1 MSAPL
6 PRVFEESAGGKAV
19 PVPSAPGQSGNIG
32 GDFRVDEVMRVSKE
46 TVWSCLAH
54 FLRAAVCMQTLC
66 HVPSMWP
73 QNMESSASMLTVSS
87 AYGVWGA
94 VKEAGGGGACAHGAL
109 DNGVHHS
116 AGVPSSQHA

>member
-46 TVWSCLAH
+46 TVRPYPLCSFSGSC
-54 FLRAAVCMQTLC
+54 R
-66 HVPSMWP
+66 VPALWP
-73 QNMESSASMLTVSS
+73 ILTI
-87 AYGVWGA
+87 
-94 VKEAGGGGACAHGAL
+94 C
-109 DNGVHHS
+109 
-116 AGVPSSQHA
+116 Q

>member
-46 TVWSCLAH
+46 TVRPFLYVSQAAAECLH
-54 FLRAAVCMQTLC
+54 IGQT
-66 HVPSMWP
+66 
-73 QNMESSASMLTVSS
+73 
-87 AYGVWGA
+87 
-94 VKEAGGGGACAHGAL
+94 
-109 DNGVHHS
+109 
-116 AGVPSSQHA
+116 